1 MVTLEGEFPK
11 EDSDP
16 KYASEYNN
24 FFYETRFD
32 ILKFPKRTSSGDL
45 HYTTNGNITDNFIY
59 CDSLTIDSG
68 VTMTVPLGTGPVY
81 FYVDGDVSIE
91 GDIKAWGV
99 AGPTG
104 YSGSFG
110 DDQNAKR
117 ENIGEEVMVGTRPQ
131 IGTNTLTSVSGGT
144 GGSGYSN
151 GGSEGY
157 GDIVSMG
164 WSYSPTFSDLKK
176 IVAMK
181 GYGHL
186 IGCSGGVGGRDHS
199 GYTPAGVV
207 DAGGGSGGCIIIVAT
222 GNITIS
228 GKIDCDGKS
237 PANSTM
243 TVAGRGSSSGSGGGA
258 GGTIILLAGNSIDGT
273 SGTLTADG
281 GKGANGTTQGGYNY
295 SGGGGG
301 SGGFVG
307 LYCLG
312 TYTSFSSITVTGGAG
327 GSGSPSGYNGSSGE
341 NGATYINGV

>member
-1 MVTLEGEFPK
+1 MTEGLFPK
-11 EDSDP
+11 NTTDNVEI
-16 KYASEYNN
+16 YASEYNN

-68 VTMTVPLGTGPVY
+68 VTMTVSVGTGPVY
-81 FYVDGDVSIE
+81 FYVDGDVIIE

-104 YSGSFG
+104 YSGSFS

-131 IGTNTLTSVSGGT
+131 IGTNTLNSVSGGT

-151 GGSEGY
+151 GGSEGNE
-157 GDIVSMG
+157 DIVSVG

-186 IGCSGGVGGRDHS
+186 IGCSGGVGGRDAAA
-199 GYTPAGVV
+199 YNPAGVV
-207 DAGGGSGGCIIIVAT
+207 DAGGDSGGCIIIVAT

-243 TVAGRGSSSGSGGGA
+243 TAGNGSCGGSGGGA
-258 GGTIILLAGNSIDGT
+258 GGTIILLCGNSIDGT

-281 GKGANGTTQGGYNY
+281 GKGANGTNKGGGYSY

-312 TYTSFSSITVTGGAG
+312 TYTPFSSITVTGGAG
-327 GSGSPSGYNGSSGE
+327 GTGTGIYSGSAGE
-341 NGATYINGV
+341 DGDTYINGV